1 MLLWLLH
8 RADGNFVE
16 YIGMATAPRNGAAE
30 SKKADRITLVDD
42 WESQVLENEVQIFPP
57 LPVMPGSL
65 VMNEELRAG
74 LASCQEKPLKRAK
87 TEASVRFLNNADG
100 ESDTDSEESQ
110 EGEGLPAAVLACLAG
125 QEGVEEGVED
135 DHDDVPQPAEERQRR
150 VHRWGAGRWTLS
162 EVWKENVQ
170 IGWWAN
176 CNRHFDSTG
185 RACRKMIT
193 FVNDSPDQCRC
204 LAKQWL
210 LMGAKIKCGDPAG
223 RRKHVRDIKREDIVL
238 RDEAEL
244 DAMAAALH

>member
-1 MLLWLLH
+1 MLSWLLH
-8 RADGNFVE
+8 RPAGNFVE
-16 YIGMATAPRNGAAE
+16 YIGMAPAPRNGAAE
-30 SKKADRITLVDD
+30 SNEADRITLLDD
-42 WESQVLENEVQIFPP
+42 WASQVFENEVQIFPP
-57 LPVMPGSL
+57 LPVMPGSS
-65 VMNEELRAG
+65 VMNEGLRAG

-125 QEGVEEGVED
+125 QEGVED
-135 DHDDVPQPAEERQRR
+135 DHDVPQPAEERQRR
-150 VHRWGAGRWTLS
+150 VHPWGAGRWTLS

-185 RACRKMIT
+185 RTCRKMIT

-204 LAKQWL
+204 LAKQCL
-210 LMGAKIKCGDPAG
+210 LMGANIKCGDPGG

-238 RDEAEL
+238 RDEAEP
-244 DAMAAALH
+244 DAEAAALR

>member
-1 MLLWLLH
+1 MLSWLLH
-8 RADGNFVE
+8 RPAGNFVE
-16 YIGMATAPRNGAAE
+16 YIGMAPAPRNGAAE
-30 SKKADRITLVDD
+30 SNEADRITLLDD
-42 WESQVLENEVQIFPP
+42 WASQVLENEVQIFPP
-57 LPVMPGSL
+57 LPVMPGSS
-65 VMNEELRAG
+65 VMNEGLRAG
-74 LASCQEKPLKRAK
+74 LASCQAKQFKRAK

-125 QEGVEEGVED
+125 QEDVED
-135 DHDDVPQPAEERQRR
+135 DHDVPQPAEERQRR
-150 VHRWGAGRWTLS
+150 VHPWGAGRWTLS

-185 RACRKMIT
+185 RTCRKMIT

-238 RDEAEL
+238 RDEAAL

>member
-1 MLLWLLH
+1 
-8 RADGNFVE
+8 
-16 YIGMATAPRNGAAE
+16 MATAPRNGAAE

-42 WESQVLENEVQIFPP
+42 WESQIFRNEVQIFPP

-74 LASCQEKPLKRAK
+74 LASCREKPLKRAK

-100 ESDTDSEESQ
+100 ESDTDSEESL
-110 EGEGLPAAVLACLAG
+110 EGEGLPAAVLECLAG
-125 QEGVEEGVED
+125 QEDVED
-135 DHDDVPQPAEERQRR
+135 DHDVPQPAEERQRR
-150 VHRWGAGRWTLS
+150 VHPWGAGRWTLS
-162 EVWKENVQ
+162 EVWNTQENVQ
-170 IGWWAN
+170 IGWNAN

-185 RACRKMIT
+185 RPCRKTIT
-193 FVNDSPDQCRC
+193 FVNDTPDQCRC